1 MNKTNTTKY
10 IYYQPSWSK
19 YCLLINAI
27 LIVLVNLYVLL
38 LIARKRSH
46 LPSICNIFL
55 FGLLMSHLGAGT
67 VSSLMFNVD
76 SAINNST
83 HEHNGMYE
91 RLTLCIYHFCG
102 VSTFCMIILVTIDRL
117 LAIKWP
123 FIYNQLTWK
132 FCAFSIST
140 IMVFPIIFI
149 IFELRIEIHSYN
161 IILFCKAM
169 TSIVL
174 AFSHHLIYREV
185 KAQFQKI
192 SKTIVCDDLTLQGEK
207 REKLN
212 QRMVKSTRMCY
223 FIVLSNIIFWI
234 PCSITSVFILNQGN
248 KYWNEITIQVQ
259 CAVYVFL
266 NVNSIKDPLMYVVL
280 NKSLKDQ
287 FLLDFRMKWRK
298 SLFHKGRNVTDGR
311 NV

>member
-1 MNKTNTTKY
+1 MNETNTTEY
-10 IYYQPSWSK
+10 RYYQPSWSK

-27 LIVLVNLYVLL
+27 MIVLVNLYVLL
-38 LIARKRSH
+38 LIARKRSR
-46 LPSICNIFL
+46 LRSVCNIFL
-55 FGLLMSHLGAGT
+55 CGLLMSHLGTGT
-67 VSSLMFNVD
+67 VSLLMFNVD

-123 FIYNQLTWK
+123 FVYNQLTWK

-149 IFELRIEIHSYN
+149 IFELRIKIHIYH
-161 IILFCKAM
+161 IILFCKAI

-174 AFSHHLIYREV
+174 ASSHHLIYREI
-185 KAQFQKI
+185 KSQFQKI
-192 SKTIVCDDLTLQGEK
+192 SKTIVCEDIPLQKEK
-207 REKLN
+207 REKIN
-212 QRMVKSTRMCY
+212 QRLMKSTRMCY

-234 PCSITSVFILNQGN
+234 PRGITSVFILTQGN

-266 NVNSIKDPLMYVVL
+266 NMNSIKDPFMYVVL
-280 NKSLKDQ
+280 NKSLKRQ
-287 FLLDFRMKWRK
+287 FILDC
-298 SLFHKGRNVTDGR
+298 SIN
-311 NV
+311 